1 MGYTSTLQAVQFAP
15 LVARE
20 HTPSDVDKI
29 VDHTISINSSV
40 SNSETTKI
48 SPPSLE
54 HVLPS
59 RFTAFIIKK

>member
-29 VDHTISINSSV
+29 VDHTISIPVFPTLQLVMFAKVAALSTWV
-40 SNSETTKI
+40 SE
-48 SPPSLE
+48 
-54 HVLPS
+54 
-59 RFTAFIIKK
+59 